1 MAEYEYIYEAEGI
14 KTYFPVKSSK
24 LLDREKRFV
33 RAVDGVTLR
42 IKPGEIIGIVGESG
56 CGKSTLGRTMVRLL
70 EPTEGTLKFEGK
82 DITHISGKEMREF
95 RQDIQIMFQDP
106 YASLDPRMTIGNIIA
121 EPMDHMKTYR
131 SPKERLQRVVEL
143 MEDCGINKAFINR
156 YPHEFSGGQRQR
168 IGIARALSVSPKL
181 LIADEPVSALD
192 VSIQSQ
198 VINLLVEL
206 RKKYNLTM
214 LFISHDLGVVEYIS
228 DRVAIMYLGR
238 IVELAN
244 TEEVF
249 NAPKHPYTKALLR
262 SIPQINEKQMLQNDI
277 LEGEIPSPINPPS
290 GCTFHTRC
298 EYATERCSQE
308 VPHLC
313 EISEGHFVSCLRMSE
328 DGEEVFAK

>member
-1 MAEYEYIYEAEGI
+1 MADYEYIYELEGV
-14 KTYFPVKSSK
+14 KTYFPVKNTK
-24 LLDREKRFV
+24 LFDKTKRYV
-33 RAVDGVTLR
+33 KAVDGVSLK
-42 IKPGEIIGIVGESG
+42 IKPGEIVGIVGESG

-70 EPTEGTLKFEGK
+70 EPVEGTLKFEGK
-82 DITHISGKEMREF
+82 DITHLDRDGMRGY
-95 RQDIQIMFQDP
+95 RKDIQIMFQDP
-106 YASLDPRMTIGNIIA
+106 YASLDPRMTVGNIIA
-121 EPMDHMKTYR
+121 EPMDNMKTYANE
-131 SPKERLQRVVEL
+131 KERLARIVEL

-168 IGIARALSVSPKL
+168 IGIARALSVNPKL

-198 VINLLVEL
+198 VLNLLVEL

-238 IVELAN
+238 VVELAS

-249 NAPKHPYTKALLR
+249 NNPLHPYTKALLQ
-262 SIPQINEKQMLQNDI
+262 SIPQINKKQMLENEI

-298 EYATERCSQE
+298 EFATEECSQTI
-308 VPHLC
+308 PHLC
-313 EISEGHFVSCLRMSE
+313 EVAPGHFVSCLKNQKPVQE
-328 DGEEVFAK
+328 